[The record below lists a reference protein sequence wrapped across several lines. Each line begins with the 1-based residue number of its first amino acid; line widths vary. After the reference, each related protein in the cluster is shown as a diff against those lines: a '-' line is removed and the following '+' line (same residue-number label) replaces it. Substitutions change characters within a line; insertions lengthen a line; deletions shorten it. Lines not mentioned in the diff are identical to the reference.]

1 MKIISDTRD
10 GELRHV
16 VAAPEGVCSRLI
28 ELELNGDTI
37 EDVHFQYGC
46 NGNLQGIAALVRGMK
61 TSDAASRLRGILC
74 GTKPTSCPDQFAR
87 LLETLEQ

>member
-1 MKIISDTRD
+1 MKIISDTKNGNRR
-10 GELRHV
+10 EV
-16 VAAPEGVCSRLI
+16 VAVPEGVCSRLI
-28 ELELNGDTI
+28 ELKLDGDTI

-74 GTKPTSCPDQFAR
+74 GTKSTSCPDQFAR
-87 LLETLEQ
+87 LLDAVDR